1 MLNFIK
7 SKCGLV
13 IFFPLEILLV
23 SWIFFFF
30 CILYF
35 RYGLFIFLPFYIKN
49 SSPNSEVF
57 YFVVGLYLALLQYWI
72 IIVLIC
78 TQWSSETITMGLFF
92 LKLDLLLIT
101 IVVLRKLKE
110 AELWSCEVMYLLSA
124 EELFPFRRLLIYDI
138 HLPFLY
144 LRLCVGLS
152 ASLCKVLF
160 NFLCF

>member
-1 MLNFIK
+1 MPYFISLFLTPRMLNFIK

-23 SWIFFFF
+23 SWIFF

-57 YFVVGLYLALLQYWI
+57 DFVVGLYLALLQYWI

-78 TQWSSETITMGLFF
+78 IQWSSETITMGFF
-92 LKLDLLLIT
+92 FF
-101 IVVLRKLKE
+101 E
-110 AELWSCEVMYLLSA
+110 ARPSSDYHCCCAQETERGWAMKLWSDVSALCWRALS
-124 EELFPFRRLLIYDI
+124 I
-138 HLPFLY
+138 
-144 LRLCVGLS
+144 
-152 ASLCKVLF
+152 
-160 NFLCF
+160 